1 MWFEDG
7 MIRPTLIVMGYSPLI
22 LLIVVAALPAFA
34 GTANEP

>member
-22 LLIVVAALPAFA
+22 LLIVVA
-34 GTANEP
+34 TV